1 MVKEQNACDDDERA
15 AKRENERFFRDDDE
29 DENDMNAIFN
39 EILEQDE
46 IPFLNVVGSAD
57 SVENKYERS
66 GTKRFD
72 DGMKRNPMLRY
83 GVGIQNYL

>member
-1 MVKEQNACDDDERA
+1 MEKEQNACDDDERA
-15 AKRENERFFRDDDE
+15 GKRESERFFRDDDD
-29 DENDMNAIFN
+29 DENDMNAMFN
-39 EILEQDE
+39 EILEHDQ

-72 DGMKRNPMLRY
+72 DGVKRNPMLRY
-83 GVGIQNYL
+83 GVGI